1 MKRAVSVLSAALL
14 LALSLCACGYPE
26 LYERILIHGIGVDWT
41 GEEYLVT
48 VRSSTSAEEG
58 EELFTC
64 QGPTVLEALSSLSL
78 STGREPFYSHN
89 YLVVFGMDC
98 ARRGLDHCLDFFV
111 RYYNTR
117 PTVKL
122 FLSEGTAREVLSME
136 KDGQLMR
143 MSQLQALGSTGKY
156 NGQAVDMD
164 ILDFVNHGSREGGA
178 PVLPLLKASEEGVEV
193 TGAAYFQEDRFKGAL
208 DPDQTRGYLAAVGRL
223 NRGELAVSLEGAGT
237 ATLSL
242 RSVKSKMSCR
252 AEGTPSFLVEVRV
265 EADLSAG
272 DFPAGG
278 GAAREELEEAAARVL
293 AGDTASAI
301 RQALERDR
309 CDIFG
314 FGDLLYRRSP
324 EVWREMAD
332 SWEEGMAESD
342 YRVEVSV
349 TLRRLEE
356 ENRVKGLDVGGRD

>member
-1 MKRAVSVLSAALL
+1 MKRALCAILAALF
-14 LALSLCACGYPE
+14 LAAGLSGCGYPE
-26 LYERILIHGIGVDWT
+26 LYERILIHGIGVDWED
-41 GEEYLVT
+41 GEYLVT

-89 YLVVFGMDC
+89 YLVVFGMGC
-98 ARRGLDHCLDFFV
+98 ARRGLDDCLDFFV

-122 FLSEGTAREVLSME
+122 FLSAGTAQEVLSIE
-136 KDGQLMR
+136 KDSQLMR
-143 MSQLQALGSTGKY
+143 MSELQALGGSGRY

-164 ILDFVNHGSREGGA
+164 ILRFINDSKREGGA
-178 PVLPLLKASEEGVEV
+178 PVLPLLQAEEDGVEV
-193 TGAAYFQEDRFKGAL
+193 VGTAYFERSQVKGVL
-208 DPDQTRGYLAAVGRL
+208 DSEQTRGYLAAVGWL
-223 NRGELAVSLEGAGT
+223 ERGELAVSLEDAGT

-242 RSVKSKMSCR
+242 RSAESKITSR
-252 AEGTPSFLVEVRV
+252 AEGTPSFQVEIQV
-265 EADLSAG
+265 EADLSAA
-272 DFPAGG
+272 DFAPGPDAS
-278 GAAREELEEAAARVL
+278 RTQLESAAARQLTDNAV
-293 AGDTASAI
+293 SAI
-301 RQALERDR
+301 QQAVERDR

-324 EVWREMAD
+324 GVWRDMAAD
-332 SWEEGMAESD
+332 WQNQMAQSQFS
-342 YRVEVSV
+342 VEVSV

-356 ENRVKGLDVGGRD
+356 ENGGSLLS